1 MGKCLYKY
9 TASHSEKEEKMMG
22 FLEYLENYID
32 LDLVDIDLSED
43 IDKEE
48 LV

>member
-1 MGKCLYKY
+1 
-9 TASHSEKEEKMMG
+9 MG

-32 LDLVDIDLSED
+32 LDLVNIDFTED

>member
-1 MGKCLYKY
+1 
-9 TASHSEKEEKMMG
+9 MG
-22 FLEYLENYID
+22 FLEYLEKYID
-32 LDLVDIDLSED
+32 LDLVDIDFTED

>member
-1 MGKCLYKY
+1 
-9 TASHSEKEEKMMG
+9 MG

-32 LDLVDIDLSED
+32 LDLVDIDFTED